1 MDDRT
6 MTVMGAI
13 VILVII
19 IGLVV
24 MALQRNHVRQRDGR
38 RSLDGSGTIT
48 DRDAERV
55 AVDIDAAR
63 AHRPGGV
70 TFADRPTLTRAADTT
85 GPRTLRDNGGA
96 WTLRTVF
103 PATSRAHRPHRM

>member
-1 MDDRT
+1 

-19 IGLVV
+19 IGLIV
-24 MALQRNHVRQRDGR
+24 MALQRNHVRQRDER

-55 AVDIDAAR
+55 VVDIAAAR
-63 AHRPGGV
+63 AQRSGGV
-70 TFADRPTLTRAADTT
+70 TFADRPTLTRAADPTE
-85 GPRTLRDNGGA
+85 PRTLRHHHGA

-103 PATSRAHRPHRM
+103 PATSRGHRPHRM

>member
-1 MDDRT
+1 
-6 MTVMGAI
+6 MGAI
-13 VILVII
+13 VTLVII
-19 IGLVV
+19 IGLIV

-38 RSLDGSGTIT
+38 RSLDGSSTIT

-55 AVDIDAAR
+55 VVDIDAAR
-63 AHRPGGV
+63 SRRSGGV
-70 TFADRPTLTRAADTT
+70 TFADRPALTRAADPT
-85 GPRTLRDNGGA
+85 GPHTLRDNDGA